1 MINILLVILLGL
13 LLVLIYELKREQ
25 RRNRIL
31 QSFIAGII
39 RCISDYKSRTDD
51 ITADDIS
58 IMYSKKLPIPY
69 KDILENINY
78 EFAKDFWIKPF
89 GKWLKNDRNIFC
101 DEKYADDGFN
111 MIYWDLYDHVV
122 AEMKNDNDTGKNNS
136 HQS

>member
-1 MINILLVILLGL
+1 MINIFLIVLFGLVLVI
-13 LLVLIYELKREQ
+13 IYELKREK

-39 RCISDYKSRTDD
+39 RSISDYKSRTDD
-51 ITADDIS
+51 ITVDDIA
-58 IMYSKKLPIPY
+58 IMYSKKIPIPY
-69 KDILENINY
+69 ENILANINH

-111 MIYWDLYDHVV
+111 MIYWDFYDHIA
-122 AEMKNDNDTGKNNS
+122 AEMKKENDTNKNKS
-136 HQS
+136 QQS